1 MKKKILITSTDVM
14 MLQFLVPHVFYLQN
28 QGYEVEVACSN
39 VENHVDELK
48 DIFKTKVKMHLVELK
63 RNPMQISN
71 IRGLLQLMKI
81 IKAGSYDIIWTN
93 EPVMGIM
100 TRLAARIVRRKKVKI
115 IYVAHGFHFYKGAP
129 KKIGLFIIRLKK
141 YFHFLQTK

>member
-48 DIFKTKVKMHLVELK
+48 DIFKTKVKIGMQNYCIILHTETVENK
-63 RNPMQISN
+63 
-71 IRGLLQLMKI
+71 
-81 IKAGSYDIIWTN
+81 
-93 EPVMGIM
+93 
-100 TRLAARIVRRKKVKI
+100 
-115 IYVAHGFHFYKGAP
+115 F
-129 KKIGLFIIRLKK
+129 
-141 YFHFLQTK
+141 